1 MFLST
6 EIFSKRR
13 KIYTIWRE
21 TRVICLSPGPES
33 DQIRDNTALSPGSL
47 SESLIKQQD
56 PHHKQTNTQSNKLLP
71 TFNVI
76 NTRLFSFS

>member
-21 TRVICLSPGPES
+21 TRVYWGANDL
-33 DQIRDNTALSPGSL
+33 
-47 SESLIKQQD
+47 LIGRIKSATSHIDGRNVHQKQRA
-56 PHHKQTNTQSNKLLP
+56 QS
-71 TFNVI
+71 
-76 NTRLFSFS
+76 